1 MNNEGV
7 LERRVEGS
15 IHTLRE
21 LPADLCPLV
30 RIDQLGAQTLASV
43 ELVAILLGDAPHSEN
58 ALVLAE
64 RLIELYGGVT
74 HLARLPMI
82 ELMNQNGIGPGRARR
97 LGAAFELAKRIGVP
111 ELDRFVVR
119 SPADIYSLLSDM
131 QYLEQEQLR
140 VVLLNTKNR
149 VIKVVTVYQGSV
161 HTNVIRVAELFRD
174 AIRWN
179 ATAIALAHNH
189 PSQDPTPSPEDVALT
204 REIVKAGQL
213 MDIDTADHI
222 VIAQGGRFV
231 SLRERGLGF

>member
-1 MNNEGV
+1 
-7 LERRVEGS
+7 
-15 IHTLRE
+15 
-21 LPADLCPLV
+21 
-30 RIDQLGAQTLASV
+30 
-43 ELVAILLGDAPHSEN
+43 
-58 ALVLAE
+58 
-64 RLIELYGGVT
+64 
-74 HLARLPMI
+74 MI